1 MQFTPAKVGAGMTE
15 RWYGF
20 LMQFTPAK
28 LVPAK
33 AGSRGRN
40 DKIFIGDKLFHRWHF
55 ALSNEHFHINT

>member
-1 MQFTPAKVGAGMTE
+1 MQFTPAEVGAGMTE

-33 AGSRGRN
+33 LVPVKAGSREQGAVAGMT
-40 DKIFIGDKLFHRWHF
+40 DDWSFD
-55 ALSNEHFHINT
+55 